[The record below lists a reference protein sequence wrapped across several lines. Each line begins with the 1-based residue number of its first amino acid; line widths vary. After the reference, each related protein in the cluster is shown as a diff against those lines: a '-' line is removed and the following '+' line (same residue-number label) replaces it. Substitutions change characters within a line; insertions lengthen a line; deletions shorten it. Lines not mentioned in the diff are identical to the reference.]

1 MHEGKIWQALGEF
14 DKQSFSK
21 YVFGLIDSVPA
32 YIYLLCAFLSLLSVI
47 ILFTWKRFENRIK
60 VATWLMLL
68 GYVLII
74 LCSTTIFR
82 AYSESKPIELKPFWS
97 YDSVLGGNTYLLYEN
112 IMNVLMFFPIGFLLG
127 CLFSLSKWWATLLI
141 GISLSVSIELL
152 QLGFHRGLC
161 ELDDLIHNTTGCL
174 IGLLIAMVVKAFFCF
189 SKSRINSCCQ
199 VQQ

>member
-1 MHEGKIWQALGEF
+1 MHEIKIWQALDEF

-21 YVFGLIDSVPA
+21 YVLGLIDSIPA
-32 YIYLLCAFLSLLSVI
+32 YIYLLFVLFSLLCVI
-47 ILFTWKRFENRIK
+47 FIFTCIRIEKRIK
-60 VATWLMLL
+60 VATLLILL

-82 AYSESKPIELKPFWS
+82 AYVERKSIELKPFWS

-112 IMNVLMFFPIGFLLG
+112 IMNFIMFIPIGFLLG
-127 CLFSLSKWWATLLI
+127 CLLPLSRWWVTLLV
-141 GISLSVSIELL
+141 GICLSASIELL

-161 ELDDLIHNTTGCL
+161 ELDDLIHNTAGCL

-189 SKSRINSCCQ
+189 RNQ
-199 VQQ
+199 E